1 MENDKQK
8 FRLLDT
14 LYILMM
20 IVPIVFGIVLKI
32 LTTPQSEDIAI
43 SGAKIFFTIKLPIQN
58 LPITESQIHSW
69 LVMIAITGLCLFLPH
84 G

>member
-32 LTTPQSEDIAI
+32 LTTPQSEGHRGC
-43 SGAKIFFTIKLPIQN
+43 GADL
-58 LPITESQIHSW
+58 
-69 LVMIAITGLCLFLPH
+69 
-84 G
+84 